1 MKLQQLISLFI
12 FTLYFIK
19 ECRSEESIGALS
31 SESVVLITGA
41 ATHLGSQLAISL
53 YRTYNVSKLIL
64 IDELG
69 ANDIYLPP
77 NNLQTTNENFQQVP
91 NEKERTRSEKSIS
104 VFETKRQRIFHVM
117 QTVQDRG
124 YFYKV
129 DFRPVFPQYSETQT
143 DTLGS
148 YRNLGLP
155 ILDMI
160 FQKFRI
166 SHIAHMD
173 DNILNPNATQIV
185 PRRRQDNRMGMM
197 EGLLEQIRHYQAR
210 GNAMPRFVYGSTAE
224 IYTEATEEKREDV
237 DIAFGPD
244 LSSKGISKLLD
255 ERLARLYSE
264 LYGIQSVGLR
274 FGDVYGPFAE
284 SSIVHDI
291 IRRSM
296 DPLSSIDEIELDAS
310 SLYDFVYIDDAIDAI
325 MAALQLDFPARK
337 DIVVNVGSGSSSS
350 INDLIDIVESH
361 SGSRDGSRKNVAQN
375 NEEPGLSL
383 DRARYLLN
391 FEPRYSFKDGIL
403 HTLAWYNDETNN
415 QKKMSDEVTRRSAQ
429 VCNPLDTECLNGL
442 SIYPCLSEC
451 SRLNICF
458 PSEFDNVAIISR
470 AITSQCEAI
479 VYTTLT
485 NNESDAFE
493 LPFTSDQSQ
502 KNGGACNVAFVEED
516 GRFLYSLKTSLGID
530 TSMNYEDH
538 ILAELDSGVHAS
550 DLNLIKY
557 GNWIVLPFTANK
569 KGTINLPKWSPS
581 SFFTSKYATYIHPS
595 SKITLSE
602 IHNLIDE
609 AKAENIKTSV
619 TTAMI
624 MAGKD
629 YPRIKTEITSSLTQ
643 ERMYNSIRI
652 IVQKHNNRRLLP
664 DTSWILH
671 VLETDT
677 AKDLRC
683 HIYEEMMKWDAIDD
697 KEAVEYAFTMN
708 EFWNTVFSHWKG
720 QPKWWMAKELFGEN
734 VGIVSKDEKT
744 VVKILS
750 Y

>member
-1 MKLQQLISLFI
+1 MKLHQVISLVI
-12 FTLYFIK
+12 FALHFIK
-19 ECRSEESIGALS
+19 ECKSEESISTLS
-31 SESVVLITGA
+31 SDSVVLITGA

-77 NNLQTTNENFQQVP
+77 NNLQSTNENFQQVP
-91 NEKERTRSEKSIS
+91 NEKERIRSEKSIS

-124 YFYKV
+124 FFYRV

-160 FQKFRI
+160 FQKFPI

-197 EGLLEQIRHYQAR
+197 EGLLEQIRHCQAR
-210 GNAMPRFVYGSTAE
+210 GNVMPRFVYGSTAE
-224 IYTEATEEKREDV
+224 IYTEAMEEKREDV

-244 LSSKGISKLLD
+244 LSTKGISKLLD

-274 FGDVYGPFAE
+274 FGEVYGPFDE
-284 SSIVHDI
+284 SSVVHDI
-291 IRRSM
+291 IRTSM
-296 DPLSSIDEIELDAS
+296 DPLYSMDEIELDAS
-310 SLYDFVYIDDAIDAI
+310 LLYDFVYIDDAIDAT

-350 INDLIDIVESH
+350 INDLIDIVETH
-361 SGSRDGSRKNVAQN
+361 SGSKDGPRKHDAHNRETSN
-375 NEEPGLSL
+375 LGTLSL
-383 DRARYLLN
+383 ERASYLLN
-391 FEPRYSFKDGIL
+391 FEPRYSLYDGML
-403 HTLAWYNDETNN
+403 QTLAWYNDRTHN
-415 QKKMSDEVTRRSAQ
+415 QKKSSDEVKSKSAQ
-429 VCNPLDTECLNGL
+429 FCNPFDKECLNGL

-451 SRLNICF
+451 SMLNVCF

-479 VYTTLT
+479 VYTILT
-485 NNESDAFE
+485 NNEKDAFE
-493 LPFTSDQSQ
+493 LPFENDQSQ
-502 KNGGACNVAFVEED
+502 NNDNTCNIAFAEED
-516 GRFLYSLKTSLGID
+516 GHFLYSLKKSLGID
-530 TSMNYEDH
+530 
-538 ILAELDSGVHAS
+538 
-550 DLNLIKY
+550 
-557 GNWIVLPFTANK
+557 
-569 KGTINLPKWSPS
+569 
-581 SFFTSKYATYIHPS
+581 YATYIHPS
-595 SKITLSE
+595 SKLILLE

-609 AKAENIKTSV
+609 IKAENIKTSV
-619 TTAMI
+619 STAMVV
-624 MAGKD
+624 AGKD
-629 YPRIKTEITSSLTQ
+629 YPRLKTEVSSSLTQ

-652 IVQKHNNRRLLP
+652 IIQKHNNRRLQP

-671 VLETDT
+671 VLETD
-677 AKDLRC
+677 AARDFRC
-683 HIYEEMMKWDAIDD
+683 HIYEEMMKWGVIDD

-720 QPKWWMAKELFGEN
+720 QPKWWKGKELFGEN